1 LPDDNNQFI
10 VFECAWD
17 SLGKLSVKYV
27 ESFVHNLGPVH
38 QLSFDYAGNL
48 IASAAGHIARYTMP
62 TADNTIVI
70 PAKTALADATEP
82 DPETA
87 VEDIESAILDHNAP
101 MYDVLGRQ
109 VDKTYRGVVIQ
120 NGHVYLLR

>member
-1 LPDDNNQFI
+1 
-10 VFECAWD
+10 
-17 SLGKLSVKYV
+17 VKYI
-27 ESFVHNLGPVH
+27 ESFVHNLGPVY

-70 PAKTALADATEP
+70 PAKTALADAMGP
-82 DPETA
+82 DPDTS
-87 VEDIESAILDHNAP
+87 VEDIKPAVLDRNAP

-109 VDKTYRGVVIQ
+109 VDKNYRGIVIQ
-120 NGHVYLLR
+120 NGQVYLLR